1 MRIMLVFFFLSFSCA
16 IGNSALAS
24 ESSSKKTL
32 THQLSSELQYFFA
45 EGVYGQDQTN
55 LALFFSSEY
64 FWQSSKKNLSFTFL
78 PYMRIEQ
85 QWTYDSAS
93 EYSKRTHVDL
103 REAYWRLDSDRWEL
117 KAGVTRVFW
126 GKTEFVHLV
135 DVINQLDTRESKIDE
150 EKLGQPMINASFL
163 IGEGTLDLFMLMGFR
178 ERTYASKD
186 GRLRLP
192 FLVETDLAVLDET
205 PVDNVDFAVRWDQPL
220 GEYLDVAVSHF
231 VGLSRIPTLILNV
244 DINQFSI
251 NFVPYYEFIE
261 QTGLELEAISNGWT
275 YKLEAISVEGKN
287 SGRWGAYT
295 AGIEYTWGDVF
306 SSGND
311 FTGVFEYMYDNRDE
325 IAPTFLEDDFG
336 VAIRWSANDLHNSQG
351 TLGVIFDPATEETI
365 IRLDFNRRFGD
376 EWKLIVEMVAFE
388 SKGNFL
394 VEKIYYLQQDDF
406 FRLQIVRYL

>member
-1 MRIMLVFFFLSFSCA
+1 MRVMLILIFLSLLSV
-16 IGNSALAS
+16 IGNFAFAS

-78 PYMRIEQ
+78 PYLRIEQ
-85 QWTYDSAS
+85 QWTYDGVSD
-93 EYSKRTHVDL
+93 YSKRTHVDL
-103 REAYWRLDSDRWEL
+103 REAYWGLERDTWEL

-163 IGEGTLDLFMLMGFR
+163 IGEGTLDLFVLMGFR

-186 GRLRLP
+186 GRLRYP
-192 FLVETDLAVLDET
+192 FLVDTNLAILDET
-205 PVDNVDFAVRWDQPL
+205 TVDGVDFAARWDQPV
-220 GEYLDVAVSHF
+220 GEYVDIALSHF
-231 VGLSRIPTLILNV
+231 VGLSRNPTLILNV
-244 DINQFSI
+244 DFNKFDV
-251 NFVPYYEFIE
+251 NFVPYYELIE
-261 QTGLELEAISNGWT
+261 QTGLEVETIVNAWT
-275 YKLEAISVEGKN
+275 YKLEAISVDGKN

-295 AGIEYTWGDVF
+295 AGIEYTWGDAF

-351 TLGVIFDPATEETI
+351 TLGFIFDPATEESI

-376 EWKLIVEMVAFE
+376 EWKLIMEMIAFE
-388 SKGNFL
+388 SKGNFM
-394 VEKIYYLQQDDF
+394 VEKLYYFQQDDF